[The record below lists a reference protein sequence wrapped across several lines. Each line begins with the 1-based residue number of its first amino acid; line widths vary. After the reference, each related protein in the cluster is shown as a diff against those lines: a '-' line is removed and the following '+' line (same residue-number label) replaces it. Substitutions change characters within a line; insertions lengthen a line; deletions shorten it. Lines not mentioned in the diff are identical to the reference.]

1 MVKRDMCML
10 EPLRSMERRGSR
22 DSAPCLALDPFV
34 PGPAA
39 GRRGVQLEPFVHQV
53 GGHTSMLRYDEHTI
67 CKPLISRE
75 HRFYQSLPQD
85 MRQFTP
91 QYKGVVSV
99 CFEENSEGYIGLVA
113 YPHSERD
120 ELAAAAAAA
129 AAATAPDGCRARHQ
143 HFRRTVTT
151 RSSAVSSDGSERC
164 EQEEVSTSSQEVESV
179 ELELHVSNTDVK
191 SLEVQLRFQTQVT
204 VELSENN
211 NNGSSGGGSSYA
223 HGASDGNS
231 SLHTWRMSCHS
242 KQMSRM
248 WSEAKERQL
257 FHFLLLENVVSRF
270 SRPCILDL
278 KMGTRQ
284 HGDDA
289 SEEKKA
295 RQMQK
300 CARSTSGTL
309 GVRICGMQ
317 VYQAESN
324 EFLCR
329 NKYYGRELSVD
340 GFQRAIFQFLHN
352 GRRLRTELLAPVTRR
367 LRALQSVLESR
378 SSFRF
383 YSSSLLVIY
392 DGTEPHAWAATAAMT
407 APDPAVPSPS
417 PSPSSPSPSSSS
429 PSPSS
434 SSPSLSSSD
443 AAATTP
449 PPQVDVRMIDF
460 AHTTC
465 SGFCED
471 TTVHDGPDQGYIF
484 GLQNLIRILE
494 EIGNANS

>member
-1 MVKRDMCML
+1 MVRRDMCML

-22 DSAPCLALDPFV
+22 DSATRLALDTFV
-34 PGPAA
+34 PGPAAA

-99 CFEENSEGYIGLVA
+99 CFEENSEGYISLVA

-151 RSSAVSSDGSERC
+151 RSSAVSSDGGGSGERC

-211 NNGSSGGGSSYA
+211 NNNGSSSYA
-223 HGASDGNS
+223 HGASDGNC

-248 WSEAKERQL
+248 WSEANERQL

-300 CARSTSGTL
+300 CARSTSGSL

-317 VYQAESN
+317 VYQAETN
-324 EFLCR
+324 DFLCR
-329 NKYYGRELSVD
+329 NKYYGRELSAD

-392 DGTEPHAWAATAAMT
+392 DGTEPHAWAAAAAMT
-407 APDPAVPSPS
+407 APDSAV
-417 PSPSSPSPSSSS
+417 PSPSSSS
-429 PSPSS
+429 
-434 SSPSLSSSD
+434 SLSD
-443 AAATTP
+443 AAAAATTP

-465 SGFCED
+465 SGFRED

>member
-1 MVKRDMCML
+1 MVRRDMCML

-22 DSAPCLALDPFV
+22 DSATRLALDTFV
-34 PGPAA
+34 PGPAAA

-99 CFEENSEGYIGLVA
+99 CFEENSEGYISLVA

-151 RSSAVSSDGSERC
+151 RSAAVSSSSSDGGGGGERC

-211 NNGSSGGGSSYA
+211 NNGGSSSSSYA
-223 HGASDGNS
+223 HGASDGNC

-300 CARSTSGTL
+300 CARSTSGSL

-317 VYQAESN
+317 VYQAETN
-324 EFLCR
+324 DFLCR
-329 NKYYGRELSVD
+329 NKYYGRELSAD
-340 GFQRAIFQFLHN
+340 GFQRAILQFLHN

-407 APDPAVPSPS
+407 APDSAV
-417 PSPSSPSPSSSS
+417 PSPSSSS
-429 PSPSS
+429 
-434 SSPSLSSSD
+434 D
-443 AAATTP
+443 AAAAATTP

-465 SGFCED
+465 SGFRED